1 MNFDELWKGTGEWL
15 RSGGPMSEVVVS
27 SRIRLARNVDGLP
40 FLSTAGPAER
50 TEIYRCVT
58 NAITSVA
65 HGEDVLVVDIETA
78 QPVDQSM
85 LVERHLIS
93 RQHVNSEGSRGVTIS
108 SDETRVVMINEED
121 HLRIQGIRGGLRFD
135 AVWEDVD
142 ALDDA
147 IASQIGF
154 SFDNKLG
161 YLTACPT
168 NVGTGIR
175 VSVMLH
181 LPALRLTKEIER
193 VARAARDLKLA
204 VRGSYGEGTEAVGD
218 LYQISNQTTLGKS
231 EESIIN
237 TFSNAIIP
245 KMVEYEQAARE
256 TLVRHHASQLD
267 DKIWRAY
274 GLLCNARRI
283 TSGETQSLLS
293 PIRMGIHLGRF
304 DRLDIATLNELFLFT
319 QSGHLQ
325 KMVGRTLDE
334 EERATARA
342 DYLRKRLGSTA

>member
-1 MNFDELWKGTGEWL
+1 
-15 RSGGPMSEVVVS
+15 
-27 SRIRLARNVDGLP
+27 
-40 FLSTAGPAER
+40 
-50 TEIYRCVT
+50 
-58 NAITSVA
+58 
-65 HGEDVLVVDIETA
+65 
-78 QPVDQSM
+78 
-85 LVERHLIS
+85 
-93 RQHVNSEGSRGVTIS
+93 
-108 SDETRVVMINEED
+108 VMINEED
-121 HLRIQGIRGGLRFD
+121 HLRIQGMRGGLRFD
-135 AVWEDVD
+135 AAWEDVD

-147 IASQIGF
+147 IATQIGF
-154 SFDNKLG
+154 AFDKKLG

-193 VARAARDLKLA
+193 VARAARDLRLA

-231 EESIIN
+231 EVDIIKA
-237 TFSNAIIP
+237 FSEAIIP

-325 KMVGRTLDE
+325 KLVGKTLDE
-334 EERATARA
+334 DERATTRA
-342 DYLRKRLGSTA
+342 DYLRKRLGTQN

>member
-1 MNFDELWKGTGEWL
+1 MTFDELWKGTGEWL
-15 RSGGPMSEVVVS
+15 RSGGPFSEVVVS

-50 TEIYRCVT
+50 TEIFRCVT
-58 NAITSVA
+58 NAITAVTP
-65 HGEDVLVVDIETA
+65 EDDLLVVDIENA
-78 QPVDQSM
+78 GAVDRAM

-93 RQHVNSEGSRGVTIS
+93 RQHVSGEGSRGVTIS
-108 SDETRVVMINEED
+108 PDETRAVMINEED

-135 AVWEDVD
+135 EVWEDVD

-147 IASQIGF
+147 ISTQIGF
-154 SFDNKLG
+154 AFDKRLG

-231 EESIIN
+231 EENIID
-237 TFSNAIIP
+237 TFSTIIIP
-245 KMVEYEQAARE
+245 KMVEYETAARE
-256 TLVRHHASQLD
+256 TLVRNHPSQLD

-304 DRLDIATLNELFLFT
+304 DRLDIPTLNELFLFT

-325 KMVGRTLDE
+325 KLAGRSLDE
-334 EERATARA
+334 DERAVVRA
-342 DYLRKRLGSTA
+342 DYLRKRLGTL

>member
-1 MNFDELWKGTGEWL
+1 MTLDELWKGTGEWL
-15 RSGGPMSEVVVS
+15 RGGGPMSEVVVS

-40 FLSTAGPAER
+40 FLSTAGPSER
-50 TEIYRCVT
+50 TEVFRCVT
-58 NAITSVA
+58 NAITSVSDD
-65 HGEDVLVVDIETA
+65 EDLLVVDVENA
-78 QPVDQSM
+78 SPVDRAM

-93 RQHVNSEGSRGVTIS
+93 RQHVNGEGSRGVTIS
-108 SDETRVVMINEED
+108 SDETRAVMINEED
-121 HLRIQGIRGGLRFD
+121 HLRIQGMRGGLRFD
-135 AVWEDVD
+135 TVWEDVD

-147 IASQIGF
+147 IATQIGF
-154 SFDNKLG
+154 AFDKKLG

-193 VARAARDLKLA
+193 VARAARDLRLA

-231 EESIIN
+231 EENIIN
-237 TFSNAIIP
+237 TFSEAIIP
-245 KMVEYEQAARE
+245 KMVEYELAARE
-256 TLVRHHASQLD
+256 TLVRHHASQVD
-267 DKIWRAY
+267 DKVWRAY
-274 GLLCNARRI
+274 GILCHARRI

-325 KMVGRTLDE
+325 KLAGRTLDE
-334 EERATARA
+334 EERAIARA
-342 DYLRKRLGSTA
+342 DYLRKRLGTTF

>member
-1 MNFDELWKGTGEWL
+1 MKFDDLWKGTGQWL
-15 RSGGPMSEVVVS
+15 RGGGPMSEVVVS

-50 TEIYRCVT
+50 TEIFRCVT

-65 HGEDVLVVDIETA
+65 DGDDLLVVDIENA
-78 QPVDQSM
+78 QPVDRTM

-93 RQHVNSEGSRGVTIS
+93 RQHVSGDGSRGVTIS
-108 SDETRVVMINEED
+108 SDETKAVMINEED
-121 HLRIQGIRGGLRFD
+121 HLRIQGMRGGLQFE

-154 SFDNKLG
+154 AFDKRLG

-218 LYQISNQTTLGKS
+218 LYQISNQTTLGKT
-231 EESIIN
+231 EESILN
-237 TFSNAIIP
+237 TFSRAIIP
-245 KMVEYEQAARE
+245 KMVEYEQAARD
-256 TLVRHHASQLD
+256 TLVHHHASQLD

-274 GLLCNARRI
+274 GLLANARRI

-293 PIRMGIHLGRF
+293 PVRMGVHLGRF
-304 DRLDIATLNELFLFT
+304 DRLDIQMLNELFLFT

-325 KMVGRTLDE
+325 KIVGRTLDE
-334 EERATARA
+334 DERAVARA
-342 DYLRKRLGSTA
+342 DYLRKRLGTL